1 MYKQKGIYS
10 LHEENIPFKNIDY
23 TTILYEI
30 SSIL

>member
-10 LHEENIPFKNIDY
+10 LYEENIPFQNIDY

-30 SSIL
+30 SSTL